1 MTVEPKKRDRLHL
14 RLASS
19 DAALLK
25 AAADRLDCSLSELV
39 RRASVEAALRTLGRE
54 GNGASR

>member
-39 RRASVEAALRTLGRE
+39 RRASVDAALRTLS
-54 GNGASR
+54 NDKNAAK